1 MTDAGRIGASVCIAD
16 IRYIA
21 PNRVGF
27 PGGKPGS
34 MAPPVVRM
42 DGFRL
47 SPEKGLG

>member
-34 MAPPVVRM
+34 MAPPVVE
-42 DGFRL
+42 DGWVPAFAGKRAW
-47 SPEKGLG
+47 